1 MNKLNLF
8 LVALLTGT
16 LTFALYQ
23 YKTSLHPDREQIE
36 RCNEEVAQLP
46 ENTQEEINRS
56 INTFIECL
64 EE

>member
-16 LTFALYQ
+16 LTFALYT
-23 YKTSLHPDREQIE
+23 YKTSQPPDQEQIE
-36 RCNEEVAQLP
+36 RCNEEVAHMP
-46 ENTQEEINRS
+46 ESTQEEINRS